1 MAFEDDVRKRAQRAG
16 GSVRG
21 AARQVGGLV
30 KRGYELQAA
39 PFRHANKT
47 ANAAGQGFREGLFG
61 QPDKQQQLRQ
71 GVASAAAQ
79 PDPVPQAVPQRQ
91 NLRKLND
98 RTSVDNNGKMVIPER
113 RAQPADQQTSVIR
126 GEQAPQEFK
135 FKNPQDRAYQ
145 LEQGI
150 SDDQLQGYLGQKDAS
165 GKPMWDARSARADI
179 AQRLTEQEKGYGLK
193 DGGYGGF
200 ASYLG
205 EDGKQRQLHTN
216 PNAPNALFD
225 SKEEA
230 KRGQTFDVTGKEKA
244 IAKADADIFATREG
258 IALGRDK
265 LNLLGGELDWK
276 KRIAQDEALSPQQAK
291 PFDPVKLSGVNG
303 DQLVVPQNNGN
314 YSVMQSQD
322 AINEAVAI
330 QNELNNFDGSDKEK
344 KKLKKNI
351 VGRYRS
357 RHGDSTTSRY
367 FNIED

>member
-30 KRGYELQAA
+30 KRGYKLQAA
-39 PFRHANKT
+39 PFQYANKA

-61 QPDKQQQLRQ
+61 QPDKQQLRQ
-71 GVASAAAQ
+71 GVANAAAQ
-79 PDPVPQAVPQRQ
+79 PGPVPQAVPQRQ

-200 ASYLG
+200 ASYIG

-265 LNLLGGELDWK
+265 LNLMGGELDL
-276 KRIAQDEALSPQQAK
+276 KREALQNDALAPQKSAGSDWQKIKDA
-291 PFDPVKLSGVNG
+291 NG
-303 DQLVVPQNNGN
+303 DEQLVLANPDGSYTNARPRGFD
-314 YSVMQSQD
+314 QD
-322 AINEAVAI
+322 ASDFQRYI
-330 QNELNNFDGSDKEK
+330 QDNPKNKQAALQRLRAKHGS
-344 KKLKKNI
+344 I
-351 VGRYRS
+351 V
-357 RHGDSTTSRY
+357 DRY
-367 FNIED
+367 FGDILED